1 MISICTVNAL
11 TEAVMK
17 SDQIRE
23 QRAVSHYILDYLSDN
38 PDAGDTFEGIVE
50 WWLLTQS
57 IKFEMRTV
65 SKALAGLIA
74 EGLIV
79 EQKALDS
86 RSIYRVKQT
95 EENRQKI
102 STRLMEIRSSL
113 LD

>member
-1 MISICTVNAL
+1 MISSCTVNAL

-17 SDQIRE
+17 SDPIRQ
-23 QRAVSHYILDYLSDN
+23 QREVSHYILDYLSDN

-57 IKFEMRTV
+57 IKFEVRTV
-65 SKALAGLIA
+65 SEALASLVA

-79 EQKALDS
+79 EQKGLDS
-86 RSIYRVKQT
+86 RSIYRVKHT

-102 STRLMEIRSSL
+102 LTRLREIRSSL
-113 LD
+113 DD